1 MQGLCWENV
10 IYAFYSDNAPEL
22 SAAAEELDWVHP
34 TSTPFL
40 SKRNGKAERRNE
52 LMEDGTA
59 TALRTAGF
67 PDNMW
72 DIGGAYQSTAR
83 NLQIRNGDSCYN
95 KRHQKG
101 HFPGTLAVLG
111 QLVYMVTRTVQEDPA
126 EVQQEYAVYL
136 HGMADATW
144 RYMGEI
150 VQSCTQV

>member
-1 MQGLCWENV
+1 MTGDTIVAKRENSVSSRGKKYALAMLDIGTDWEEFYPMSNRDTKEAKRTFRHFAGNNV
-10 IYAFYSDNAPEL
+10 IHEFYSDNAPEL

-72 DIGGAYQSTAR
+72 DVGGEYQSTAR
-83 NLQIRNGDSCYN
+83 NIQIRNGDSCYN
-95 KRHQKG
+95 KRHQK
-101 HFPGTLAVLG
+101 
-111 QLVYMVTRTVQEDPA
+111 
-126 EVQQEYAVYL
+126 
-136 HGMADATW
+136 
-144 RYMGEI
+144 
-150 VQSCTQV
+150 